1 MSTPIANVA
10 LTNTFNNWRIRTN
23 RIVKRINA
31 FARTESSLHANTI
44 TANVQLTALG
54 TTNTKRIIATGQ
66 VSSPKFNSN
75 TVHVGVKLTSNNI
88 GTNILTT
95 QGPVTSPRVA
105 ANTIVAATL
114 IPTTI
119 TAPSINHINITANT
133 EYTDNSRIKLGTGND
148 LQIYHD
154 GSNSYID
161 DAGTGILN
169 IRGSTGVNIAKYTGE
184 AIAEFTADGAVTLRH
199 DDSIK
204 FQTASSGVN
213 ITGTVQT
220 DNLTLDPSGTL
231 NSESANTNFFGTHI
245 NITANTK
252 ISGLGTT
259 SSSISGAINEVNDN
273 GIAFAIALG

>member
-23 RIVKRINA
+23 RVISRVNA

-75 TVHVGVKLTSNNI
+75 TVHVGIKLTSNNI

-105 ANTIVAATL
+105 ANTMVAATL

-119 TAPSINHINITANT
+119 TAPSIDHINITANT
-133 EYTDNSRIKLGTGND
+133 EYTDNSRIKLGTGKD
-148 LQIYHD
+148 LHLYHD
-154 GSNSYID
+154 GSHSHIEES
-161 DAGTGILN
+161 GTGALKITTSQLEVL
-169 IRGSTGVNIAKYTGE
+169 GSGE
-184 AIAEFTADGAVTLRH
+184 TMATFVDDGAVTLFNNGTSR
-199 DDSIK
+199 IA
-204 FQTASSGVN
+204 TTSSGVN
-213 ITGTVQT
+213 VTGTTQT
-220 DNLTLDPSGTL
+220 DSLTLDPSGTL

>member
-119 TAPSINHINITANT
+119 TAPSIDHINVTANT
-133 EYTDNSRIKLGTGND
+133 EYTDNSRIKLGTGKD
-148 LQIYHD
+148 LQLFHD
-154 GSNSYID
+154 GSNSYIKD
-161 DAGTGILN
+161 VGTGNLIIEGSQIT
-169 IRGSTGVNIAKYTGE
+169 IRNNNGTEALASFSPDGAVSLYFDNSVKLATTSTGVN
-184 AIAEFTADGAVTLRH
+184 V
-199 DDSIK
+199 
-204 FQTASSGVN
+204 
-213 ITGTVQT
+213 TGTTQT